1 MGFRLKR
8 VPLGEISLG
17 FFEFFFS
24 RRKNLLTDPF
34 EKLPR
39 RNYLQMAVSAL
50 VAELFSLAFF
60 KIHTPVRKFLL
71 TEIFAKIPRSQGAG
85 MEAFAMVSEEFCL
98 AVFHLHTNRRNFLL
112 TDDSA
117 TKPRQLPVCR
127 AVTEQKYLL
136 ESAHSRR
143 FGL

>member
-1 MGFRLKR
+1 MFKDGLPGDSPRIL
-8 VPLGEISLG
+8 LG

-24 RRKNLLTDPF
+24 RRKILLTGSF

-39 RNYLQMAVSAL
+39 RNSLQMAVSAL
-50 VAELFSLAFF
+50 VAEVFSLAFF
-60 KIHTPVRKFLL
+60 KIHTHVRKLLL

-85 MEAFAMVSEEFCL
+85 MRAFAMISEAFCL

-117 TKPRQLPVCR
+117 KKPRQLLVCR